1 MRAEKQLLLDEVVN
15 QIKESKT
22 FVIASYDRIDPNL
35 DHELRTSITKAGGNY
50 SVVKK
55 RLLLKAASDLGITLD
70 EGMLEGHIALATSE
84 DDGIATTKALFDFTK
99 ENKDMLKVLG
109 GQFEGQI
116 YDGTYFKQ
124 ISNLPSKQE
133 LRSQIVGLLQAPMS
147 QTVGIIDSV
156 LSCVLHCIDGKI
168 NKEG

>member
-22 FVIASYDRIDPNL
+22 FVITSYDKIDPNL
-35 DHELRTSITKAGGNY
+35 DHDLRTSIAKAGGNY

-70 EGMLEGHIALATSE
+70 TGMLEGHIALATSNDE
-84 DDGIATTKALFDFTK
+84 GIATTKALFDFTK

-109 GQFEGQI
+109 GLFEVS
-116 YDGTYFKQ
+116 T
-124 ISNLPSKQE
+124 
-133 LRSQIVGLLQAPMS
+133 
-147 QTVGIIDSV
+147 IID
-156 LSCVLHCIDGKI
+156 LPFKLTA
-168 NKEG
+168 